1 MPSIFVA
8 LLDMSQYN
16 RDSDLSM
23 GWTRLSV
30 FSLVIWRVGKLVHIV
45 QKTHSLG
52 KQV

>member
-23 GWTRLSV
+23 GWTRLTV
-30 FSLVIWRVGKLVHIV
+30 FFISNLAGWQACPYRPKNP
-45 QKTHSLG
+45 
-52 KQV
+52 